1 MLDIPVVQQQLDVM
15 RRAARGEGR
24 DLPAQWKR
32 SKAFGEALAA
42 VIEAGAFSDAAYTPI
57 MAQVREGI
65 RIRDYEGAVIAPLG
79 HFLFGRRANSRQ
91 QLAAIIAAVEQQLVA
106 AQQAGHAPAA
116 VPTSSAAK
124 RDAGQVHSAGK
135 PAPRRA
141 SATAGQPR
149 RPRARVGWQA
159 ARDEAERLVAEG
171 GGYWPGVNELARQV
185 RCGKGT
191 MIKVIRSS
199 PYLQAAQG
207 GEAGAADGLAGG
219 ASGAE
224 AVTAGSNIA
233 G

>member
-1 MLDIPVVQQQLDVM
+1 MLDIPVVQQQLHVM
-15 RRAARGEGR
+15 RRTARGEGR

-91 QLAAIIAAVEQQLVA
+91 QLAAIIEAVEQQLVA

-116 VPTSSAAK
+116 VPTPRAAK
-124 RDAGQVHSAGK
+124 
-135 PAPRRA
+135 RA

-159 ARDEAERLVAEG
+159 ARAEAERIVAEG

-191 MIKVIRSS
+191 MIKVIRRS

-207 GEAGAADGLAGG
+207 GEAGAVDGLAGG
-219 ASGAE
+219 ASGAA

-233 G
+233 R